1 MSLIFFDIDG
11 TLWDR
16 ENVIPASTKE
26 ALRLLKKNGHQIFL
40 CSGRTRVFIRNEELL
55 AQGFDGI
62 LCGCGTHIEYRGKD
76 IFYKKLDTE
85 LLARSVRIFYDYDM
99 PIVMEGKD
107 TLYMDADFIG
117 RDAYGRFLLRTMKD
131 YIQPVRDNEKNWEAS
146 KFCALIGGTKYR
158 EVTNALQDEYH
169 FLVHG
174 DFVMEAVPK
183 GCSKATAIAALC
195 GRLGADRQDTWAF
208 GDSAN
213 DLDMLDYVRMGIV
226 MGNGSEEAKAHA
238 DYITDDIHA
247 DGIYNACRHFSLI

>member
-1 MSLIFFDIDG
+1 MALIFFDIDG

-16 ENVIPASTKE
+16 ENVIPDSTGK
-26 ALRLLKKNGHQIFL
+26 ALSLLKKNGHQIFL
-40 CSGRTRVFIRNEELL
+40 CSGRTRVFIQNEELL

-62 LCGCGTHIEYRGKD
+62 LCGCGTHIEYRERD
-76 IFYKKLDTE
+76 VFYKKLDTD

-107 TLYMDADFIG
+107 TLYMDADRIG

-131 YIQPVRDNEKNWEAS
+131 SIQPVLGNEKNWEAS
-146 KFCALIGGTKYR
+146 KFSVLIGGTKYR
-158 EVTNALQDEYH
+158 EVIDALQDEYH

-183 GCSKATAIAALC
+183 GCSKATAIAAVCDL
-195 GRLGADRQDTWAF
+195 LGVSREDTWAF

-213 DLDMLDYVRMGIV
+213 DLDMLDYVRTGIV

-238 DYITDDIHA
+238 DYITDEIHA